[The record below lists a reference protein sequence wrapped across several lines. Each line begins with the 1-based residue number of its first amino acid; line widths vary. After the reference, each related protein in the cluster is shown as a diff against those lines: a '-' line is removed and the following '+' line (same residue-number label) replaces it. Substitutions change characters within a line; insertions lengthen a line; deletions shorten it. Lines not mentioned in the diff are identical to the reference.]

1 MKIRTLLGLAAVGGV
16 AYAHN
21 KRGGE
26 WTLDGIRET
35 VRQLFG
41 GLQDKLQEFADQAKE
56 QLSQRQ
62 GEGGERD
69 VTPGQGVSGT
79 QTGYGMGGSDVTG
92 YNR

>member
-26 WTLDGIRET
+26 WTLDGIKET
-35 VRQLFG
+35 LRQLFSG
-41 GLQDKLQEFADQAKE
+41 VQDKLQEFADEAKDR
-56 QLSQRQ
+56 LSS
-62 GEGGERD
+62 EKD
-69 VTPGQGVSGT
+69 VTPADVGGSRQS
-79 QTGYGMGGSDVTG
+79 GYGIGGSDVTG